1 MPSQGTAKSKPRKS
15 SWPGIAEAWRISRA
29 ILAAP
34 PCLARIV
41 RPVPKGP
48 LLWEC
53 VVPAELCLTTNA
65 LMRMDRWQRDREYMR
80 VFELMLT
87 QHGLRKRARPLSG
100 RPEVHMIRLTSVAPD
115 RASDW
120 TKHVMDAL
128 VVDWHQKS
136 RKTGKVSHRDGLG
149 FLRDDRDSCVDHHK
163 WWERAPRGVGIV
175 VVRVYAGGGMR
186 G

>member
-1 MPSQGTAKSKPRKS
+1 MLSPGTTSSKPRKS
-15 SWPGIAEAWRISRA
+15 SWPGVSEASRIAKE
-29 ILAAP
+29 ILGAP

-41 RPVPKGP
+41 RPVARGP

-53 VVPAELCLTTNA
+53 VVPAELCLNTNA
-65 LMRMDRWQRDREYMR
+65 LMRMDRWQRDKVYMR
-80 VFELMLT
+80 VLELMST
-87 QHGLRKRARPLSG
+87 QNGLRKRAQPISG
-100 RPEVHMIRLTSVAPD
+100 RPEVHCIRLTSVAPD

-136 RKTGKVSHRDGLG
+136 QKTGKVSHRDGLG
-149 FLRDDRDSCVDHHK
+149 FLRDDRDSCVEHHK

-175 VVRVYAGGGMR
+175 VVRVYTGVEV
-186 G
+186 